1 MYEQY
6 NTLIKEAKSEQ
17 ERKIFR
23 LKNEQIEKQRKIIAD
38 KHSQLMATF
47 DEVKRLKINRKSIY
61 FSWMTVIILVL
72 ISEMILDPWIEHLS
86 YDNILSL
93 GVKVLIACLFKPI
106 DGMYESILWNR
117 TIRKVA

>member
-1 MYEQY
+1 M
-6 NTLIKEAKSEQ
+6 IREAKSEQ
-17 ERKIFR
+17 ERKIFK

-61 FSWMTVIILVL
+61 FSWITVILLVL
-72 ISEMILDPWIEHLS
+72 VSEIFLDPMIEHLA
-86 YDNILSL
+86 YDNFLSL
-93 GVKVLIACLFKPI
+93 AVKVAIACLFKPI

-117 TIRKVA
+117 AIKKVEQ